1 MSDPNS
7 NNVVVVP
14 CKYKTGRVLGQGTY
28 ATVKEAV
35 HIETGERFA
44 VKVLNKKLM
53 AGREQLIRNEI
64 TVLKR
69 ISLGHSNV
77 LSLRD
82 YFETQNNL
90 YLVMDLASGGELL
103 DRICQKGSYYE
114 TDAARLVYTITD
126 VVAYLHSNDIVHRDL
141 KPENLL
147 FRTPEEDSDLLV
159 ADFGLSRIVER
170 EKFHLLTT
178 TCGTPGYM
186 APEIFLKK
194 GYGAEVDMWA
204 IGVITY
210 FLLCGYTPFDRE
222 TNAEEIQAIIR
233 AEYSFEPKEYWAD
246 ISEDAKNFIRS
257 TLMTDPQKRLNAHDA
272 LNHPWLHSAKEAVET
287 AKKGEAPTV
296 APSGDSNLLPSVKKN
311 FNARRTLRKAIDMV
325 RLVNKLSQE
334 YGVVDEHVV
343 GATE

>member
-1 MSDPNS
+1 MTESS
-7 NNVVVVP
+7 QSNVVVVP
-14 CKYKTGRVLGQGTY
+14 CKYKTGRILGQGTY

-35 HIETGERFA
+35 HIETGERYA

-69 ISLGHSNV
+69 ISLGHPNV

-114 TDAARLVYTITD
+114 TDAARLIYTITD
-126 VVAYLHSNDIVHRDL
+126 VVSYLHRNDIVHRDL

-147 FRTPEEDSDLLV
+147 FRTQDEDSDLLV

-222 TNAEEIQAIIR
+222 TNAEEIQAIIQ
-233 AEYSFEPKEYWAD
+233 AEYAFEPKEYWVD
-246 ISEDAKNFIRS
+246 ISEDAKNFIKS
-257 TLMTDPQKRLNAHDA
+257 TLMTDPHQRLTANDA
-272 LNHPWLHSAKEAVET
+272 LNHPWLQAAKECAET
-287 AKKGEAPTV
+287 VKKGEAAPIT
-296 APSGDSNLLPSVKKN
+296 PSGDSNLLPSLKKN

-343 GATE
+343 GAAE

>member
-1 MSDPNS
+1 MTDSAAA

-53 AGREQLIRNEI
+53 AGREHLIRNEI

-69 ISLGHSNV
+69 VSQGHPHI
-77 LSLRD
+77 LALRD

-90 YLVMDLASGGELL
+90 YLVMDLASGGELF
-103 DRICQKGSYYE
+103 DRICEKGSYYE
-114 TDAARLVYTITD
+114 RDAARLVRTITD
-126 VVAYLHSNDIVHRDL
+126 AVSYLHSNDIVHRDL

-147 FRTPEEDSDLLV
+147 FRTKEENSDLLI

-170 EKFHLLTT
+170 ERFHLLTT

-186 APEIFLKK
+186 APEIFRKE
-194 GYGAEVDMWA
+194 GYDAQVDMWA

-222 TNAEEIQAIIR
+222 TNAEEIQAIMG
-233 AEYSFEPKEYWAD
+233 AEYAFEPAEYWVG
-246 ISEDAKNFIRS
+246 ISDEAKNFVSSLLVIE
-257 TLMTDPQKRLNAHDA
+257 PNHRLTAQAA
-272 LNHPWLHSAKEAVET
+272 LDHPWLKRPAGV
-287 AKKGEAPTV
+287 V
-296 APSGDSNLLPSVKKN
+296 AMDAAASDLLPQMKQN

-325 RLVNKLSQE
+325 RLLNNLSRE
-334 YGVVDEHVV
+334 YGVVEEHVV
-343 GATE
+343 GSHE